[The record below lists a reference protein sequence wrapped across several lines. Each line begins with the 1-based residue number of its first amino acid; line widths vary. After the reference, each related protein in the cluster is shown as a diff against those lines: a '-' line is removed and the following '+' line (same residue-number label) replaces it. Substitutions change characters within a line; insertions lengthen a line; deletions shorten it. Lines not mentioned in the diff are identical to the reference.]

1 MKPTSFAKQHSYL
14 AVPLLLGM
22 IACWQIYRAHFQ
34 HLSPWKGGGFGM
46 FSTVDSP
53 GNRFFHCKLI
63 RDSDGPEGRTV
74 EAHSVQLPKI
84 DRHRDLLNALRA
96 MPNERQ
102 LRALAED
109 LSALRWTNTTPR
121 RPDKTSS
128 ERQRIMVFK
137 EKDDEPAGARRFK
150 FDKMS
155 LEIRTLAW
163 SWSDLRVTPKTLLSV
178 TVDVVKDVK
187 G

>member
-1 MKPTSFAKQHSYL
+1 
-14 AVPLLLGM
+14 
-22 IACWQIYRAHFQ
+22 
-34 HLSPWKGGGFGM
+34 M